1 MAEVNIPKI
10 KSDEVL
16 VRMVYSG
23 KLAAMDTLIDRYYS
37 LCFGICMAVLKD
49 YDDASDACQ
58 NCFVNVFKNIDKFR
72 GDGNFRSWVLT
83 IARNESFSV
92 LRQRKNRRENVY
104 EEMKP
109 ALRSREDVPREVF
122 LRIESSRVREVVETL
137 PDKQRLAIKLRID
150 EGLSFKEIGQI
161 IGSSEGSSRVNYHHG
176 IGKLKELLGA

>member
-1 MAEVNIPKI
+1 
-10 KSDEVL
+10 
-16 VRMVYSG
+16 
-23 KLAAMDTLIDRYYS
+23 
-37 LCFGICMAVLKD
+37 MAVLKD
-49 YDDASDACQ
+49 CDDASDACQ
-58 NCFVNVFKNIDKFR
+58 NCFVNVFKNIGKLR
-72 GDGNFRSWVLT
+72 SDGNFRSWVLA

-104 EEMKP
+104 EEMEP
-109 ALRSREDVPREVF
+109 ALRSREDVSREVF
-122 LRIESSRVREVVETL
+122 LRIESSRVRGVVETL